1 MGGEIM
7 DEKAEEGEYV
17 CKMCNMTF
25 SSKEEFEKHQGKMH
39 KD

>member
-1 MGGEIM
+1 MGE
-7 DEKAEEGEYV
+7 EAEESEYV

-25 SSKEEFEKHQGKMH
+25 SSKEEFEKHQDDMH

>member
-1 MGGEIM
+1 M
-7 DEKAEEGEYV
+7 DEKAEEGEFV

-25 SSKEEFEKHQGKMH
+25 PSKEEFEKHQDDMH